1 MPSIELK
8 ITMDLTTHA
17 VRVDGNIGDKVA
29 AYGLLEAA
37 KDAIQDYHTQQQRL
51 VQPITLMPKLD

>member
-1 MPSIELK
+1 V
-8 ITMDLTTHA
+8 A
-17 VRVDGNIGDKVA
+17 V
-29 AYGLLEAA
+29 YGLLEAA